1 MSYNSAKAA
10 LIQAIKSNKF
20 LSKTNKK
27 RFIPITLFHQDFPC
41 VQIQDLIGFCIIS
54 NQIYGIMMTISKK
67 FFIPDEV
74 IVRVKSH
81 NHTNLDSLLYSMTES
96 QMNQIT
102 NMLNNKDYRILG
114 KKEYNTIT
122 IQEMVEIIST
132 KIN

>member
-1 MSYNSAKAA
+1 
-10 LIQAIKSNKF
+10 
-20 LSKTNKK
+20 
-27 RFIPITLFHQDFPC
+27 
-41 VQIQDLIGFCIIS
+41 
-54 NQIYGIMMTISKK
+54 MMTISKK